1 MLKNYLN
8 SAFRNLWK
16 HKLYS
21 SINIGGLSLGLT
33 VAVLIL
39 LYVKNELSYDTWL
52 PDKDQLYRVYR
63 FWPESGGAT
72 VWTPDPLA
80 EQLSADF
87 PEIIEGT
94 GLSSYGETMLEYENN
109 KFFIED
115 IAMVDSTF
123 FEVLDLPLKYGQKS
137 GILEAPNAVVLSER
151 VAGLFFGSEDPVGK
165 TLRFNDELDLVVT
178 GVIRPLKNTHLPYE
192 VYTRYT
198 WENPNWNSNNR
209 ATYIKVN
216 DQTNIAALQEKITEH
231 VNNFKIEEWSGLNV
245 KPTAEEL
252 PDWNLQPVADIHLHS
267 ANIGSF
273 SNKAGDIKYVYIFGM
288 IALIVLLIGAI
299 NYINLSTARALGR
312 AREVGV
318 RKVTG
323 ARREQL
329 IGQFLMETVTQALL
343 ALFIAVFL
351 VELFLPGF
359 NQIVD
364 RELHFLGGDWVSWIL
379 PMLGLSVMVG
389 LLAGMYPAFV
399 MSSFKPVKVLKSLQK
414 GKGGASF
421 RRALVVTQFSLSVVL
436 VIVMLF
442 IYKQINFM
450 MNQDL
455 GFKGDQIV
463 VVPFNA
469 DDGYRKFKGMEEQFK
484 NIPGLINTTSASRM
498 PGHGYPD
505 WSLEIQGRDDLTYP
519 RVLFTDE
526 SYMDVLEL
534 ELADGRYFSTEFPGD
549 TARTYV
555 VNEAF
560 IREYNVEDPF
570 SAKIKFSGEEEYSRI
585 IGVVKDY
592 HYRALDRRIQPL
604 LIGLGRDNN
613 YAGIQVSATDLS
625 STLTAIEQ
633 LWASVEPAHPIRYS
647 FLNEDFGS
655 LYEEYRRFGQA
666 LLYATFLAIF
676 VAILGLFG
684 LATYST
690 ITRTKEIGVRKV
702 LGASVQQLSFM
713 LVGGFIKWVLLSGLI
728 AAPIGYFISSQWL
741 QDFAYRTELSALPFI
756 GAIGFSILIAAL
768 TVSFQAIWSARR
780 NPVEAL
786 RYE

>member
-1 MLKNYLN
+1 MFKNYLN

-21 SINIGGLSLGLT
+21 SINIGGLSLGLA

-52 PDKDQLYRVYR
+52 PGKDQIYRVYR

-80 EQLSADF
+80 EQLTADF
-87 PEIIEGT
+87 PEILEST

-123 FEVLDLPLKYGQKS
+123 FEVLDLPLKYGQKK

-151 VAGLFFGSEDPVGK
+151 VAGLFFREEDPVGK
-165 TLRFNDELDLVVT
+165 TVRFNDELDLVVT
-178 GVIRPLKNTHLPYE
+178 GVIEPLEQTHLPYE

-198 WENPNWNSNNR
+198 WGNANWNSNNR

-216 DQTNIAALQEKITEH
+216 DEANILALQEKITEH
-231 VNNFKIEEWSGLNV
+231 VNNFKIEEWRGLNV

-252 PDWNLQPVADIHLHS
+252 PDWNLQPVSDIHLHS

-273 SNKAGDIKYVYIFGM
+273 SNRAGDIKYVYIFGL

-343 ALFIAVFL
+343 ALCIAVFL

-364 RELHFLGGDWVSWIL
+364 RELLFLRGDWLSWIL
-379 PMLGLSVMVG
+379 PMLGLSILVG
-389 LLAGMYPAFV
+389 LLAGLYPAFV

-463 VVPFNA
+463 VIPFNA

-484 NIPGLINTTSASRM
+484 NIPGVVSTTSASRM

-534 ELADGRYFSTEFPGD
+534 ELAEGRYFSTDFPGD
-549 TARTYV
+549 TARTFV

-592 HYRALDRRIQPL
+592 HYRALDRRIRPL
-604 LIGLGRDNN
+604 IIGMGRNNN
-613 YAGIQVSATDLS
+613 YAGLKVSATDLPT
-625 STLTAIEQ
+625 TLTAIEQ
-633 LWASVEPAHPIRYS
+633 LWARVEPAHPIRYS

-690 ITRTKEIGVRKV
+690 IIRTKEIGVRKV
-702 LGASVQQLSFM
+702 LGASVEQLSFM
-713 LVGGFIKWVLLSGLI
+713 LVSGFIKWVLLSSLI
-728 AAPIGYFISSQWL
+728 AVPIGYFISSQWL

-756 GAIGFSILIAAL
+756 AAIGFSILIAAL